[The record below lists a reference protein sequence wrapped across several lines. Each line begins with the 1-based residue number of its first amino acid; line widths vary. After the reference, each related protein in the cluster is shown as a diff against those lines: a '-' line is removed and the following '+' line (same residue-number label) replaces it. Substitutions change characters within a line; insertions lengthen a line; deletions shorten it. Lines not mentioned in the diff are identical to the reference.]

1 MTRVKQKQEQRNGP
15 LRAPA
20 GEPGRQATQPAM
32 EVADQLHSAAI
43 PLLRK
48 LRIRDRESGIGP
60 AQLSALSVLVFGGPR
75 SLGELADA
83 EQVRPPTMSRIVSG
97 LERTGLVKREATE
110 DGRRVRLR
118 ATPKGI
124 KILGEGRKRRVESLA
139 NALGLL
145 GETDRGRLAER
156 AGFSSRCVRNSF

>member
-1 MTRVKQKQEQRNGP
+1 MTVVKPKSEGHS
-15 LRAPA
+15 
-20 GEPGRQATQPAM
+20 
-32 EVADQLHSAAI
+32 EVLETADRLHSAAI
-43 PLLRK
+43 HLLRR
-48 LRIRDRESGIGP
+48 LRVGDRESGIGP

-97 LERTGLVKREATE
+97 LERAGLVKREATE

-118 ATPKGI
+118 ATPKGT
-124 KILGEGRKRRVESLA
+124 KILWEGRKRRVESLA

-145 GETDRGRLAER
+145 GETDRGRLAELAELLR
-156 AGFSSRCVRNSF
+156 EIVRKI